1 MLIDT
6 LLVATDT
13 KAETRLKVPLTLI
26 SKSFH
31 RFSGSAFVT
40 ERRSGMY
47 PELAMRISTAPTA
60 ELMDWKA
67 LSRELVSTMSPTYE

>member
-6 LLVATDT
+6 LLVPTDT
-13 KAETRLKVPLTLI
+13 KAETRLQVPLTLT

-31 RFSGSAFVT
+31 QFSGSAFLT

-47 PELAMRISTAPTA
+47 PELAIRISTAPTA
-60 ELMDWKA
+60 ELMDWKI
-67 LSRELVSTMSPTYE
+67 L